1 MLLAIIIP
9 FYKLSFFEEVL
20 SSLNEQTNKNF
31 QVYIGDDASQENPS
45 NVIEKWSDKL
55 NLHYHR
61 FEKNIGKKSLT
72 AHWDRCITLSN
83 QEDYLMILGDDDIL
97 GKNVVESF
105 YRELE
110 NFQKAHPVIRFA
122 SKMIDENSKGT
133 SEVFQH
139 PQEEKAIDA
148 FFRKFKGYTRSSL
161 SEYIFQRRA
170 YEKFGFYPYP
180 LGWHSD
186 DRAWL
191 DFSGSQ
197 NIYSINEA
205 VVHIRNS
212 SQNISSRKDNLVE
225 KFIATRRFYRYV
237 LFSQLYRFD
246 TDRKYGLINAY
257 EDLLKKE
264 SNFKLYDWWLIA
276 QLHLIHFR
284 FRDFKRFIKR
294 SFC

>member
-1 MLLAIIIP
+1 MKLGIIIP
-9 FYKLSFFEEVL
+9 FYKLSFFENCL
-20 SSLNEQTNKNF
+20 ASLAAQKDQNF
-31 QVYIGDDASQENPS
+31 TVYVGDDASQEDPS

-55 NLHYHR
+55 NLYYHR

-72 AHWDRCITLSN
+72 THWDRCIALSGR
-83 QEDYLMILGDDDIL
+83 EEYLMILGDDDIL
-97 GKNVVESF
+97 GENVVESF
-105 YRELE
+105 YREFE
-110 NFQKAHPVIRFA
+110 NFQKDHSVIRFA

-237 LFSQLYRFD
+237 LFSQLNQLD

-257 EDLLKKE
+257 EYFLKKE
-264 SNFKLYDWWLIA
+264 SNFKLHDWWLIA
-276 QLHLIHFR
+276 HLHLIHFR
-284 FRDFKRFIKR
+284 LRDFKSFIKR